1 MEQEKLVKNLIE
13 RAGKLAKERN
23 NIETIWQ
30 DIGDYFIPHTVN
42 ITRKETS
49 ITNKNPRTSFTDV
62 GIKAAEYLASSMHG
76 GATSPVMKW
85 FNLGLKQQDTFDGS
99 IGKFLEAS
107 RDRMLDVFN
116 SSTSGFPLQTHE
128 FLLSLVTYGTAC
140 MLIEDAIDKGIQF
153 TTVHMSEIMIAE
165 NKYGKVDTVF
175 RKNKMTARQMMQKWG
190 DKNHEKVKL
199 EAEKNPDNK
208 FEVLH
213 VCIPKDEFNMPV
225 NRAHEYVSVYIDVQ
239 NKHLLSRGGYYE
251 CPYIVTRF
259 SKVSGEVYGRSPA
272 WHSLATVRMLNKME
286 ESLIKS
292 AQMQASPPLLVADD
306 GVMMP
311 LRAVPN
317 GIIAGGISY
326 DGTQRVV
333 PLNVGGSPV
342 IGVELLRDKE
352 QQVREAFF
360 MDKLSLQNGPAMT
373 ATEVMQRQQDSLRLL
388 APYLGRYQ
396 TEFLSPVI
404 EKVFNIMARAGV
416 LGQIPQEVI
425 DAEYEVEYTSPLAN
439 LQKATEVQKFAQFLQ
454 FAMGVAQI
462 NPGSLDVVD
471 FDMVMMN
478 AASDIGIWKSVLRD
492 PKELEAMRMQQQQMA
507 QMQTMLN
514 AGTQVADMAG
524 KIPQD
529 KPMGG

>member
-1 MEQEKLVKNLIE
+1 MESLVQKLIQRHKKLKQERSQIE
-13 RAGKLAKERN
+13 S
-23 NIETIWQ
+23 IFQ
-30 DIGDYFIPHTVN
+30 DIGDYFLPHTTN
-42 ITRKETS
+42 ITRSSTAG
-49 ITNKNPRTSFTDV
+49 TNKDPKLNFTDV
-62 GIKAAEYLASSMHG
+62 GVRAAEYLASSMHG

-85 FNLGLKQQDTFDGS
+85 FDLTVKGNTSPQGQLGQ
-99 IGKFLEAS
+99 FLAFA
-107 RDRMLDVFN
+107 RDKMLDTFN
-116 SSTSGFPLQTHE
+116 SSASGFPLHTHE

-140 MLIEDAIDKGIQF
+140 MLVEDAVDEGIKF
-153 TTVHMSEIMIAE
+153 TTIHISEVFVAE
-165 NKYGKVDTVF
+165 DKYGRVDTIF
-175 RKNKMTARQMMQKWG
+175 RLNKMTLRQMMQKWG
-190 DKNHEKVKL
+190 KANHETVRV
-199 EAEKNPDNK
+199 EYEKNPDDK
-208 FEVLH
+208 REILH
-213 VCIPKDEFNMPV
+213 VCMPKDDTTPTANK
-225 NRAHEYVSVYIDVQ
+225 AYEYVSYYIDVK
-239 NKHLLSRGGYYE
+239 NEHLLAKSGYYE
-251 CPYIVTRF
+251 CPYIVSRF
-259 SKVSGEVYGRSPA
+259 AKISGEVYGRSPA
-272 WHSLATVRMLNKME
+272 WHTLATIRMLNKME

-333 PLNVGGSPV
+333 PLNIGGSPV

-396 TEFLSPVI
+396 TEFLTPII
-404 EKVFNIMARAGV
+404 EKVFNIKARAGD
-416 LGQIPQEVI
+416 LGAIPQEVI
-425 DAEYEVEYTSPLAN
+425 DAEYEIEYSSPLAN
-439 LQKATEVQKFAQFLQ
+439 LQKSTEVQKFAQFLQ

-471 FDMVMMN
+471 FDRVMLN
-478 AASDIGIWKSVLRD
+478 AAEDIGIWRAVVRD
-492 PKELEAMRMQQQQMA
+492 PKELEAMRMQQQQMM
-507 QMQTMLN
+507 QMQQMLN

-529 KPMGG
+529 KPMGGA

>member
-1 MEQEKLVKNLIE
+1 MEQLIKKLIE
-13 RAGKLAKERN
+13 RNEKLSKDRSN
-23 NIETIWQ
+23 VETIWQ
-30 DIGDYFIPHTVN
+30 DIGDYFVPHTVN
-42 ITRKETS
+42 IVRKESTIS
-49 ITNKNPRTSFTDV
+49 NKNTRTNFTDV

-85 FNLGLKQQDTFDGS
+85 FNLGLKQQDNIQGQL
-99 IGKFLEAS
+99 GKFLEIA

-116 SSTSGFPLQTHE
+116 SSSSGFPLQTHE

-140 MLIEDAIDKGIQF
+140 MLVEDAIEEGIQF
-153 TTVHMSEIMIAE
+153 TTVHVSEIFISE

-190 DKNHEKVKL
+190 DKNHEKTKKTY
-199 EAEKNPDNK
+199 EKDPDAK
-208 FEVLH
+208 IEVLH
-213 VCIPKDEFNMPV
+213 VCMPKDEIAMPT
-225 NRAHEYVSVYIDVQ
+225 NKAHEYVSFYIDVA
-239 NKHLLSRGGYYE
+239 NKHLLSKGGYYE

-259 SKVSGEVYGRSPA
+259 SKISGEVYGRSPA

-286 ESLIKS
+286 ETLIKS

-326 DGTQRVV
+326 DGTQRVA
-333 PLNVGGSPV
+333 PLNIGGQLV
-342 IGVELLRDKE
+342 IGVEMLRDKE
-352 QQVREAFF
+352 QQVKEAFF
-360 MDKLSLQNGPAMT
+360 MDKLSLRDGPAMT

-404 EKVFNIMARAGV
+404 EKVFSMMARAGV
-416 LGQIPQEVI
+416 FGQLPEEIVQ
-425 DAEYEVEYTSPLAN
+425 AEYEVEYTSPLAN

-454 FAMGVAQI
+454 FAMGVAQV
-462 NPGSLDVVD
+462 NPGALDVVD
-471 FDMVMMN
+471 FDKVMSN
-478 AASDIGIWKSVLRD
+478 AAEDIGIWKSVLRD
-492 PKELEAMRMQQQQMA
+492 PEELEAMRMQQQQMM
-507 QMQTMLN
+507 QMQQMLN

-529 KPMGG
+529 KPMGV